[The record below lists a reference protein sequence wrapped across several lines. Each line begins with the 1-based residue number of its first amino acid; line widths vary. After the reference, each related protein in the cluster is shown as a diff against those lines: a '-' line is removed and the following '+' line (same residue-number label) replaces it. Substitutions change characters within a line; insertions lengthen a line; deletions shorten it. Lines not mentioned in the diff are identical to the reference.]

1 MTAFGFWLK
10 VGRPVLRSVGRA
22 EDDGREGGRNSII
35 DFDILF
41 EGAMASKEEGRE
53 GGTVRD
59 GEGKGGVGER
69 GGTANNISSFL
80 SLFLYYLNEHR
91 CLLDGKGREKAAAR
105 CLHSVFVEAH
115 CNCNRRSDRR
125 VACVSGTCI
134 LSLRPPALSSSPPS
148 SLDYVRK
155 VTSLSLPP
163 LTPLFLLSV
172 VVPSDGGSLR
182 QQGVPAAR

>member
-1 MTAFGFWLK
+1 M
-10 VGRPVLRSVGRA
+10 GR
-22 EDDGREGGRNSII
+22 GRE
-35 DFDILF
+35 
-41 EGAMASKEEGRE
+41 
-53 GGTVRD
+53 
-59 GEGKGGVGER
+59 GGVGER

-155 VTSLSLPP
+155 VTSLSP
-163 LTPLFLLSV
+163 SV
-172 VVPSDGGSLR
+172 DPVVPSFGRCPSRRRKPATTGCSSCAVGPSLSLPC
-182 QQGVPAAR
+182 VPPNAQHRGH